1 MIDVNAITNLHR
13 ETVRRWHEQPIEN
26 PYDGFLAAVCDQHE
40 RNYRLWHQEDIAR
53 AVDVGDGEL
62 AAVKRRI
69 DRLNQERNDRIERLD
84 DLLIEQLREQG
95 VVSQPGARL
104 NTETPGSAID
114 RLSILALRIHHMRE
128 QADREDATPEHRRK
142 AEDRLVVLDR
152 QHGDLSGALA
162 ELVADVFAGRKLLE
176 VYRQMK
182 MYNDATM
189 NPFLYGAKKPAA

>member
-13 ETVRRWHEQPIEN
+13 ETVQRWHEQPIDN

-95 VVSQPGARL
+95 VVPQPGARL

-142 AEDRLVVLDR
+142 AEDRLVVLDQ
-152 QHGDLSGALA
+152 QHRDLSGALA
-162 ELVADVFAGRKLLE
+162 ELVADIFAGRKLLK

-189 NPFLYGAKKPAA
+189 NPYLYGAKKPAA